1 MHPNYY
7 RSNDTLVQQSFY
19 LLKLIMVQDSF
30 SKNSRDINCVTLY
43 FRKKLVWYYKRRVS
57 IDSVRA
63 KGYINIEA
71 NKGSGSFQC
80 IGNDTD
86 SETLYLSITNY
97 DTANIGVKIDST
109 HAKGYFIFDT
119 NNV

>member
-1 MHPNYY
+1 MQK
-7 RSNDTLVQQSFY
+7 DTLI
-19 LLKLIMVQDSF
+19 LRLI
-30 SKNSRDINCVTLY
+30 
-43 FRKKLVWYYKRRVS
+43 RV
-57 IDSVRA
+57 R
-63 KGYINIEA
+63 
-71 NKGSGSFQC
+71 GSFQC